1 MGSNHGLEG
10 PWLCCLPLP
19 LIGCDRYMGNSTNC
33 SCEFFVVTR
42 SHMYVSVESIITYR
56 MAAETLHL
64 DFAKTFDFL
73 YADLQ

>member
-1 MGSNHGLEG
+1 
-10 PWLCCLPLP
+10 
-19 LIGCDRYMGNSTNC
+19 
-33 SCEFFVVTR
+33 
-42 SHMYVSVESIITYR
+42 MYVSVESIITYR